1 MNNIKDVIVVGNFID
16 VKTFFGIDL
25 DKFFK
30 EELKVFG
37 LNPIKYIDADEDTNT
52 IICINKENYEA
63 KYFKFNS
70 TSILPN
76 GKEIS
81 DLKISLREIENPS
94 KINLF

>member
-16 VKTFFGIDL
+16 VKTFFGDS
-25 DKFFK
+25 DNFFK
-30 EELKVFG
+30 EELRKFG
-37 LNPIKYIDADEDTNT
+37 LNPIKYIDTNEDSYMV
-52 IICINKENYEA
+52 ICIDKENYKA

-81 DLKISLREIENPS
+81 DLKISLREVENPS